1 MKNEDF
7 ILSKTVNFLRFPL
20 AVLVVLIHANYLKL
34 SVGSNIFKYGYC
46 SFPILNNI
54 IYIFA
59 GLFASAAV
67 PLFFCI
73 SGYMFFSNL
82 EKFDFKIY
90 SNKIKR
96 RGKSLFIPYLFW
108 NLAVIILFW
117 VAQTFVPG
125 LMSGSKKLIV
135 DYSLKDFVYA
145 FWATKENGNPMCY
158 QLWFIRDLMVTFVL
172 SPAIFCFIKKMKWSF
187 IVILLFMWIN
197 SFEVSIEGISFVALS
212 FFSLGSFF
220 AINDINFILFLE
232 KHSSKIYVLFTI
244 MLCLMVFIYNINMG
258 TSIEKLNYLNKLM
271 TLIEI
276 PAFFSLA
283 LQCAN
288 KYNLSIKPISISSTF
303 FLYCFHPRFSVL
315 T

>member
-1 MKNEDF
+1 
-7 ILSKTVNFLRFPL
+7 
-20 AVLVVLIHANYLKL
+20 
-34 SVGSNIFKYGYC
+34 
-46 SFPILNNI
+46 
-54 IYIFA
+54 
-59 GLFASAAV
+59 
-67 PLFFCI
+67 
-73 SGYMFFSNL
+73 
-82 EKFDFKIY
+82 
-90 SNKIKR
+90 
-96 RGKSLFIPYLFW
+96 
-108 NLAVIILFW
+108 
-117 VAQTFVPG
+117 
-125 LMSGSKKLIV
+125 MSGSKKLIV

-145 FWATKENGNPMCY
+145 FWATKENGYPMCY

-303 FLYCFHPRFSVL
+303 FLYCFHSMPIVL
-315 T
+315 FLKLVLKYSPPNFGIFCNCSIFWNSLCYYLYFNNCLYYFA